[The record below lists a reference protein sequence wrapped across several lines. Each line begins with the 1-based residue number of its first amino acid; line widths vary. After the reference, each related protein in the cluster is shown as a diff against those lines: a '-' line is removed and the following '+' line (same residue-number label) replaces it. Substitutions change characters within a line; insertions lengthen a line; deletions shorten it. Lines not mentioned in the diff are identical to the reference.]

1 MGSESD
7 ILSCKSLSLP
17 VAAVDL
23 PIRFEVE
30 DGLVCKQDMVLIGNP
45 LNELLGHHWL
55 AALQEALCEVLW
67 SALGGVLESAAS
79 LELVEV
85 FRTHRAVTARANRYE
100 VIKLCEATV
109 NLRYDVTTVKGV
121 LINLFVFAT
130 WAFRFSYLRS
140 ELFSP
145 DHLS

>member
-1 MGSESD
+1 MASESD
-7 ILSCKSLSLP
+7 ILPYKSLTPP

-23 PIRFEVE
+23 TLRFEIE
-30 DGLVCKQDMVLIGNP
+30 DGLVGKEDVVLICDP
-45 LNELLGHHWL
+45 LNKSLGHHWL
-55 AALQEALCEVLW
+55 AVLQESLCKVLW
-67 SALGGVLESAAS
+67 GALGSVLESAAP

-85 FRTHRAVTARANRYE
+85 FRTHRAVAARANGYE

-121 LINLFVFAT
+121 LINLLVFAT
-130 WAFRFSYLRS
+130 GAFRFSYLRS